1 MNSVKATSKRFANR
15 KFYALPDD
23 YVKASKPLHKS
34 ADPAKLL
41 KYVDENVIGKNSTFS
56 GPFGRRKVVYCDYA
70 ASGKS
75 LHFIEDYILK
85 EVLPVY
91 GNTHTTTNVTS
102 LQSTLYRHESRDIV
116 RNAVH
121 ASEDDAVI
129 FVGSGCTGAVHKLIH
144 ALDFASEE
152 VAPVVLVGPYE
163 HHSNLLPWREIGA
176 TIVRVAET
184 KEGFIDLVDLENKLR
199 LYQSISPAA
208 QLIGCFSAAS
218 NITGILAD
226 DIATT
231 LILHQYGALAFWDY
245 ATAAPCVVLDMNP
258 LFPANDQAVYKDAI
272 FFSGHKFVGGIQT
285 PGVLIAK
292 KKLFKNKVP
301 NGGGGGSVFFVS
313 RKDHRYLKDT
323 EMREEGGTGAIVES
337 VRMGLAIQLKQN
349 IGVPYIMAR
358 EEKITKTVLSFLN
371 TMPEINVLGN
381 CSQTVKR
388 LPIFS
393 ILVRHPRG
401 AYLHHNF
408 VCAILNDVFGVQARG
423 GCACAGP
430 YAQDLLGIDESL
442 ANEYENMLLEDNR
455 LDRHHLRRHEEHS
468 SFEMLRP
475 GFARVSFPFFMS
487 DNEVSFVLEAIK
499 MVATE
504 GWKLLP
510 QYTLNPETGE
520 WKHHTN
526 NVFRDRK
533 WLGSI
538 RYTDGKMVVPERKNS
553 MQNTCPADYSECL
566 KTARNTF
573 NKARKMAKRFPLPDQ
588 RSMFTEDAEKL
599 RWFMLPS
606 EAQDLLLGQSSRHVR
621 QSVPFTPAI
630 YCGSPRTSESS
641 PASTPNASL
650 ARYNSLSA
658 LDNSLSARV
667 RSSSGSSDML
677 VTNKHLS
684 PVELVSQRER
694 CYSLGSNPPSN
705 FKRLRERQCSC
716 SSQTELSDSDS
727 RVSNGDQSTPGS
739 DIQAYVQEMTKEFVT
754 EIKSELRGVIATV
767 DNALSE
773 SSESLNVVEKR
784 SSLPKV
790 FKNVMPR
797 NNSVPVITTTPCQN
811 GIEEQVI
818 FRLSEFASEMKTEIH
833 DMVSSV
839 LASSSSLSDENT
851 DTIMGKESDSESDKE
866 NNLKHPNL
874 SSTDSGIN
882 VKTESQNRN
891 VKKYK
896 TECIVKMNCQKSVDF
911 SVARWHC
918 PPKPIWKP
926 TIEAIREFQMIQDGD
941 SIMVCLSGGKDSL
954 SLLHTLHQYQ
964 YYASSKGIHFTLGAA
979 TVDPGSTS
987 YNPKP
992 LVPYLDALGVHFLYE
1007 EQQILEQASSAEC
1020 TSICSFCSR
1029 MKRGRL
1035 YAAAR
1040 ANGYNVLALGQHL
1053 DDIAESFLMS
1063 TFHNGRLR
1071 SMKAHYAIKER
1082 DLRVIRPFVYVREK
1096 LLREF
1101 AESRK
1106 LPVIA
1111 ENCPACFE
1119 APKERHRTKQL
1130 LAQQEILFPKLFA
1143 SLRSA
1148 LRPLISFRQTGEET
1162 KAYHLM
1168 TCRPDNQSEQ
1178 DSEEEPAPF

>member
-1 MNSVKATSKRFANR
+1 MNTVKNTTKRFANR

-23 YVKASKPLHKS
+23 YVKVTKPIQKS
-34 ADPAKLL
+34 ADPVKLI

-56 GPFGRRKVVYCDYA
+56 GPYGRRKVVYCDYA

-75 LHFIEDYILK
+75 LQFIEDYILK

-102 LQSTLYRHESRDIV
+102 LQSTLYRHEARDIV

-144 ALDFASEE
+144 AMDFASDEIK
-152 VAPVVLVGPYE
+152 PIVLVGPYE

-176 TIVRVAET
+176 TVIRVAET

-199 LYQSISPAA
+199 LYQSISPGA
-208 QLIGCFSAAS
+208 QLVGCFSAAS

-245 ATAAPCVVLDMNP
+245 ASAAPYVVLDMNP

-285 PGVLIAK
+285 PGVLVAK

-301 NGGGGGSVFFVS
+301 NGSGGGAVFFVS

-323 EMREEGGTGAIVES
+323 ELREEGGTGAIVES
-337 VRMGLAIQLKQN
+337 VRLGLALQLKQN
-349 IGVPYIMAR
+349 IGVPFIMGR
-358 EEKITKTVLSFLN
+358 EEKITKTVLSFLQ
-371 TMPEINVLGN
+371 TMPEIIVLGN
-381 CSQTVKR
+381 CSQTVRR

-393 ILVRHPRG
+393 MLVRHPRG
-401 AYLHHNF
+401 AFLHHNF

-430 YAQDLLGIDESL
+430 YAQDLLGISDTL
-442 ANEYENMLLEDNR
+442 AIEYENMLLEDDR

-468 SFEMLRP
+468 PFEMLRP
-475 GFARVSFPFFMS
+475 GFIRISFPFFMS
-487 DNEVSFVLEAIK
+487 DNEVSYVLEAVK

-538 RYTDGKMVVPERKNS
+538 RYTDGKLSVPERKIS
-553 MQNTCPADYSECL
+553 VQNTCPADYAECL

-588 RSMFTEDAEKL
+588 RSMFTEKAEHL

-606 EAQDLLLGQSSRHVR
+606 EAQDLLLGHSSSHIKQR
-621 QSVPFTPAI
+621 VPFSPAV
-630 YCGSPRTSESS
+630 YYGSPRTSESS
-641 PASTPNASL
+641 NVSTPNSSL

-658 LDNSLSARV
+658 LDHSLSARV

-677 VTNKHLS
+677 LPNKHLS
-684 PVELVSQRER
+684 PVGLISQRER
-694 CYSLGSNPPSN
+694 CYSLGSNPN
-705 FKRLRERQCSC
+705 QFRRLRERQCSC
-716 SSQTELSDSDS
+716 SSQTELSDSES
-727 RVSNGDQSTPGS
+727 RASCS
-739 DIQAYVQEMTKEFVT
+739 DVQHDESIEAYVQEMTKEFVT
-754 EIKSELRGVIATV
+754 EIKSELREVIATV

-773 SSESLNVVEKR
+773 SSESLNVIDKQ
-784 SSLPKV
+784 SNIS
-790 FKNVMPR
+790 KNIHKMMPR

-811 GIEEQVI
+811 GLEEQVI
-818 FRLSEFASEMKTEIH
+818 TRLSEFASEMKSEIH

-851 DTIMGKESDSESDKE
+851 DTIMEKETDSESDKE

-882 VKTESQNRN
+882 IKTEPIEINL
-891 VKKYK
+891 KKFK
-896 TECIVKMNCQKSVDF
+896 SECTVKMNYEKNVDF
-911 SVARWHC
+911 AVARWYC
-918 PPKPIWKP
+918 PAKPIWKP
-926 TIEAIREFQMIQDGD
+926 TIEAIREFKMIRDGD
-941 SIMVCLSGGKDSL
+941 RIMVCLSGGKDSL

-979 TVDPGSTS
+979 TVDPGSAA
-987 YNPKP
+987 YDPKP
-992 LVPYLDALGVHFLYE
+992 LIPYLKALGVHYLYE
-1007 EQQILEQASSAEC
+1007 EQKILEQAASTEC
-1020 TSICSFCSR
+1020 RSICSFCSR

-1035 YAAAR
+1035 YSTAR

-1053 DDIAESFLMS
+1053 DDLAESFLMS

-1071 SMKAHYAIKER
+1071 SMKAHYAINER

-1096 LLREF
+1096 MLRQF
-1101 AESRK
+1101 AESKK
-1106 LPVIA
+1106 LPVIS

-1130 LAQQEILFPKLFA
+1130 LAQQEILFPHLFA

-1148 LRPLISFRQTGEET
+1148 LRPLISFKQTGEET
-1162 KAYHLM
+1162 KAYHRM
-1168 TCRPDNQSEQ
+1168 TGFDDFQCDK
-1178 DSEEEPAPF
+1178 DSEEEP

>member
-1 MNSVKATSKRFANR
+1 MCLAKALILCK
-15 KFYALPDD
+15 YIICC
-23 YVKASKPLHKS
+23 VC
-34 ADPAKLL
+34 LL
-41 KYVDENVIGKNSTFS
+41 VYI
-56 GPFGRRKVVYCDYA
+56 VVYCDYA

-75 LHFIEDYILK
+75 LQFIEDYILK

-102 LQSTLYRHESRDIV
+102 LQSTLYRHEARDIV

-144 ALDFASEE
+144 AMDFASDEIK
-152 VAPVVLVGPYE
+152 PIVLVGPYE

-176 TIVRVAET
+176 TVNTRNSSSVWRIFVIRVAET

-199 LYQSISPAA
+199 LYQSISPGA
-208 QLIGCFSAAS
+208 QLVGCFSAAS

-245 ATAAPCVVLDMNP
+245 ASAAPYVVLDMNP

-285 PGVLIAK
+285 PGVLVAK

-301 NGGGGGSVFFVS
+301 NGSGGGAVFFVS

-323 EMREEGGTGAIVES
+323 ELREEGGTGAIVES
-337 VRMGLAIQLKQN
+337 VRLGLALQLKQN
-349 IGVPYIMAR
+349 IGVPFIMGR
-358 EEKITKTVLSFLN
+358 EEKITKTVLSFLQ
-371 TMPEINVLGN
+371 TMPEIIVLGN
-381 CSQTVKR
+381 CSQTVRR

-393 ILVRHPRG
+393 MLVRHPRG
-401 AYLHHNF
+401 AFLHHNF

-430 YAQDLLGIDESL
+430 YAQDLLGISDTL
-442 ANEYENMLLEDNR
+442 AIEYENMLLEDDR

-468 SFEMLRP
+468 PFEMLRP
-475 GFARVSFPFFMS
+475 GFIRISLPFFMS
-487 DNEVSFVLEAIK
+487 DNEVSYVLEALK

-538 RYTDGKMVVPERKNS
+538 RYTDGKLSVPERKIS
-553 MQNTCPADYSECL
+553 VQNTCPADYAECL

-588 RSMFTEDAEKL
+588 RSMFTEKAEHL

-606 EAQDLLLGQSSRHVR
+606 EAQDLLLGHSSSHIKQR
-621 QSVPFTPAI
+621 VPFSPAV
-630 YCGSPRTSESS
+630 YYGSPRTSESS
-641 PASTPNASL
+641 NVSSPNSSL

-658 LDNSLSARV
+658 LDHSLSARV

-677 VTNKHLS
+677 LPNKHLS
-684 PVELVSQRER
+684 PVGLISQRER
-694 CYSLGSNPPSN
+694 CYSLGSNPN
-705 FKRLRERQCSC
+705 QFRRLRERQCSC
-716 SSQTELSDSDS
+716 SSQTELSDSES
-727 RVSNGDQSTPGS
+727 RASCS
-739 DIQAYVQEMTKEFVT
+739 DVQHDESIEAYVQEMTKEFVT
-754 EIKSELRGVIATV
+754 EIKSELREVIATV

-773 SSESLNVVEKR
+773 SSESLNVIDKQ
-784 SSLPKV
+784 SNIS
-790 FKNVMPR
+790 KNIHKIMPR

-811 GIEEQVI
+811 GLEEQVI
-818 FRLSEFASEMKTEIH
+818 TRLSEFASEMKSEIH

-851 DTIMGKESDSESDKE
+851 DTIMEKETDSESDKE

-882 VKTESQNRN
+882 IKTEPIEINL
-891 VKKYK
+891 KKFK
-896 TECIVKMNCQKSVDF
+896 SECTVKMNYEKNVDF
-911 SVARWHC
+911 AVARWYC
-918 PPKPIWKP
+918 PAKPIWKP
-926 TIEAIREFQMIQDGD
+926 TIEAIREFKMIRDGD
-941 SIMVCLSGGKDSL
+941 RIMVCLSGGKDSL

-979 TVDPGSTS
+979 TVDPGSAA
-987 YNPKP
+987 YDPKP
-992 LVPYLDALGVHFLYE
+992 LIPYLKALGVHYLYE
-1007 EQQILEQASSAEC
+1007 EQKILEQAASTEC
-1020 TSICSFCSR
+1020 RSICSFCSR

-1035 YAAAR
+1035 YSTAR

-1053 DDIAESFLMS
+1053 DDLAESFLMS

-1071 SMKAHYAIKER
+1071 SMKAHYAINER

-1096 LLREF
+1096 MLRQF
-1101 AESRK
+1101 AESKK
-1106 LPVIA
+1106 LPVIS

-1130 LAQQEILFPKLFA
+1130 LAQQEILFPHLFA

-1148 LRPLISFRQTGEET
+1148 LRPLISFKQTGEET
-1162 KAYHLM
+1162 KAYHRM
-1168 TCRPDNQSEQ
+1168 TGFDDFQCDK
-1178 DSEEEPAPF
+1178 DSEEEP

>member
-1 MNSVKATSKRFANR
+1 MSF
-15 KFYALPDD
+15 F
-23 YVKASKPLHKS
+23 
-34 ADPAKLL
+34 
-41 KYVDENVIGKNSTFS
+41 
-56 GPFGRRKVVYCDYA
+56 VYCDYA

-75 LHFIEDYILK
+75 LQFIEDYILR

-102 LQSTLYRHESRDIV
+102 LQSTLYRHESRDII

-121 ASEDDAVI
+121 ASEDDVVI
-129 FVGSGCTGAVHKLIH
+129 FVGSGCTGAIHKLIH
-144 ALDFASEE
+144 ALDFASDP

-176 TIVRVAET
+176 TVVRIAET
-184 KEGFIDLVDLENKLR
+184 KEGFIDLVDLESKLQ
-199 LYQSISPAA
+199 LYQSVSPTA

-245 ATAAPCVVLDMNP
+245 ATAAPYVLMDMNP

-285 PGVLIAK
+285 PGILVAK
-292 KKLFKNKVP
+292 KKLFKNKIPV
-301 NGGGGGSVFFVS
+301 GGGGGGTVFFVS

-337 VRMGLAIQLKQN
+337 VRMGLAMQLKQN
-349 IGVPYIMAR
+349 IGVPFIMAR
-358 EEKITKTVLSFLN
+358 EEKITKMVLSFLQ
-371 TMPEINVLGN
+371 TMPEITLLGN
-381 CSQTVKR
+381 SSQSVKR

-393 ILVRHPRG
+393 LLVRHPRG

-408 VCAILNDVFGVQARG
+408 ICAILNDVFGVQARG

-430 YAQDLLGIDESL
+430 YAQDLLGIDDSL
-442 ANEYENMLLEDNR
+442 AIDYENILIEDNR

-475 GFARVSFPFFMS
+475 GFSRISLPYFMS
-487 DNEVSFVLEAIK
+487 DNEVSFVLEALK

-538 RYTDGKMVVPERKNS
+538 RYTDGKMVFPERKTS
-553 MQNTCPADYSECL
+553 VQNTCPADFSECL

-573 NKARKMAKRFPLPDQ
+573 NKARKMAQRFPLPDQ
-588 RSMFTEDAEKL
+588 RSMFTEETEKL

-606 EAQDLLLGQSSRHVR
+606 EAQDLLLGHSSRHVK
-621 QSVPFTPAI
+621 QSVPFTPTMF
-630 YCGSPRTSESS
+630 CGSPRTSESS
-641 PASTPNASL
+641 PSSSPNSSL
-650 ARYNSLSA
+650 ARYNSLSSG
-658 LDNSLSARV
+658 LDNSLSARL
-667 RSSSGSSDML
+667 RTSSSSSDML
-677 VTNKHLS
+677 NPKQHLS
-684 PVELVSQRER
+684 PVEIVSQRNR
-694 CYSLGSNPPSN
+694 CYSLGSNPTPK

-727 RVSNGDQSTPGS
+727 RVSNDTNLPDG
-739 DIQAYVQEMTKEFVT
+739 DIQAYVHEMTKEFVT

-773 SSESLNVVEKR
+773 SSESLNVIEKR
-784 SSLPKV
+784 SSIPKV
-790 FKNVMPR
+790 IKNMAR

-811 GIEEQVI
+811 GIEEKVI
-818 FRLSEFASEMKTEIH
+818 CRLSEFASEMKTEIH

-839 LASSSSLSDENT
+839 LASSSSLSDDNT
-851 DTIMGKESDSESDKE
+851 DTIMEKESDSESDKE

-882 VKTESQNRN
+882 VKTDLPNRN
-891 VKKYK
+891 LKKYK

-926 TIEAIREFQMIQDGD
+926 TIEAIREFDMIRDGD

-964 YYASSKGIHFTLGAA
+964 YYASSKGINFTLGAA
-979 TVDPGSTS
+979 TVDPGSS
-987 YNPKP
+987 AYNPRP
-992 LVPYLDALGVHFLYE
+992 LIPYLKALGIQYLYE
-1007 EQQILEQASSAEC
+1007 EQNILEQATSAEC
-1020 TSICSFCSR
+1020 SSICSFCSR

-1035 YAAAR
+1035 YATAR
-1040 ANGYNVLALGQHL
+1040 ANRYNVLALGQHL
-1053 DDIAESFLMS
+1053 DDLAESFLMS

-1071 SMKAHYAIKER
+1071 SMKAHYSVKER

-1101 AESRK
+1101 AENRK
-1106 LPVIA
+1106 LPIID

-1143 SLRSA
+1143 SLKSA
-1148 LRPLISFRQTGEET
+1148 LRPLISFKQTGEES
-1162 KAYHLM
+1162 KAYQRM
-1168 TCRPDNQSEQ
+1168 TIGRIEQS
-1178 DSEEEPAPF
+1178 DKDFEEEPALF